1 MSKLIFEASRHGRRG
16 YAYPELDVP
25 QKEVTDSLGP
35 QYLRIAD
42 PDLPELSEVDVVR
55 HYINLSRKN
64 YGVDL
69 GFYPLGSCTM
79 KYKPKINED
88 LASLPGF
95 LRLHPL
101 QPVHTVQGIL
111 RLLHETTTL
120 LCEITGMKWGTLQPL
135 AGAHGEFTGMK
146 LFRAYFNKRGE
157 SARTRILVPDSSHGT
172 NPASAHLSGFEVV
185 ELPSNREG
193 MVSLEE
199 LDKHLNEN
207 LAGIMLTNPNTL
219 GLFEKDIRSIAGKVH
234 KAGGLLY
241 YDGANSNAIMGKVR
255 PGDMGF
261 DVVHLNLHKTFST
274 PHGGGGPGSG
284 PVLVSERLVP
294 FLPIPDIVK
303 SGDAYAL
310 DSARHDSIGRV
321 AGFFGNVGIVIR
333 AYAYILAMGAEGLK
347 KASEYAVLNANYLKE
362 KLKKT
367 YRLPY
372 DQVCKHEFVLSAKE
386 MKDRFGVTA
395 LDIAKRLL
403 DYGVHPPTIY
413 FPLIVAE
420 ALMIE
425 PTETESKE
433 SLDAFIDVMRRIREE
448 AEKQPELLKE
458 APSKTPVRRIDE
470 VLAAKQPI
478 LRFKVRP
485 LETMLNEKHKGLDA
499 KMVEFGGW
507 EMPLQYSGG
516 ILQEHLATRKGAGLF
531 DISHMGRFIIRGAQ
545 GLAFLQHVL
554 TGNAAALTLNR
565 AQYTMI
571 ANESGG
577 AIDDCYLYRFQEN
590 EYLLV
595 VNAANSQ
602 KDWEH
607 LNRHKAAFPETEMID
622 KTKELAMLSLQ
633 GPGSRR
639 IMEQLL
645 PRGGLPEPGR
655 NNLSVATLDNKPL
668 LIGRTGYTGEPLGFE
683 LFADSAHAEALW
695 SRLIELGAV
704 PVGLGARDSLRL
716 EAGLPLYG
724 NELGLDP
731 EGKEIPIFALSLARF
746 AVSFH
751 RDKGEFIG
759 RAALQEQIS
768 DLQKILDRDFKGV
781 GRLKQIIQPISLIGK
796 GVARHGDKVFINDRQ
811 VGWITSGTVAPYWK
825 TAGDGLESRQID
837 EIGKRPVCLG
847 LMDSSLLI
855 GQEIDIDVRGKRIK
869 AVIVPH
875 HLRSEAP
882 PQARAIIR
890 EEEVSGASVEE
901 RRKKFVTEEVYMRV
915 DRLLDKAIENTR
927 WRQEQC
933 LNLIP
938 SEMTASPMVRLLSV
952 MDPSFRYAEHKKVKA
967 LHDADIFYYQ
977 GTGFIDEVERL
988 LAEEMR
994 TYLGC
999 RNIESRVISGQ
1010 MANAAVFSALVD
1022 FVNRGNRKQ
1031 EPRRLRPVMNNHIIK
1046 GGHLS
1051 AQPMGALHDFIA
1063 RDPATERP
1071 AIVNFPVLADNPYKI
1086 DMEATRRLL
1095 GEHRPELIILGKSM
1109 VIHKEPVAGIRAVL
1123 DEIGLRAVLMY
1134 DMAHVLGLA
1143 GPHFQQPFAE
1153 GADIVTGSTHKTFF
1167 GTQRGII
1174 ANNFAV
1180 DDQQYPLWEAIEN
1193 RTFPGSVSNHHLGT
1207 LLGLLM
1213 AAYEMNH
1220 FKDEYQKNVVEN
1232 AKGFAKALVD
1242 AGLHVAGDPA
1252 ISYTETHQVI
1262 VQVGYAKGIET
1273 AQRLEENNIIV
1284 NFQATPDEEG
1294 FTASGGLRLGVS
1306 EMTRFGFGNDE
1317 FRKLAGLIRDVVLDK
1332 KKVGDEV
1339 IALRRDYQDLK
1350 FCFSED
1356 QFAGRI
1362 EALHGLI

>member
-1 MSKLIFEASRHGRRG
+1 MSKLIFEVSRRGRRG

-25 QKEVTDSLGP
+25 SKEAADSLGP
-35 QYLRIAD
+35 QYLRIAA

-79 KYKPKINED
+79 KYNPKINED

-95 LRLHPL
+95 MNLHPL
-101 QPVHTVQGIL
+101 QPVRTVQGIL

-157 SARTRILVPDSSHGT
+157 HTRTRILVPDSSHGT
-172 NPASAHLSGFEVV
+172 NPASAHIAGFEVV

-199 LDKHLNEN
+199 LDNYLDEN

-219 GLFEKDIRSIAGKVH
+219 GLFEKDIKTIAGKVH

-284 PVLVSERLVP
+284 PVLVSERIVP

-303 SGDAYAL
+303 SGDAYSL
-310 DSARHDSIGRV
+310 DHARPDSIGRV

-333 AYAYILAMGAEGLK
+333 AYAYMLTMGAEGLK

-362 KLKKT
+362 KLKGS

-372 DQVCKHEFVLSAKE
+372 DVACKHEFVLSAKE
-386 MKDRFGVTA
+386 LKDNFGVTA

-413 FPLIVAE
+413 FPMIVPE

-425 PTETESKE
+425 PTETESRE
-433 SLDAFIDVMRRIREE
+433 SLDAFIDVMGRIRDE

-458 APSKTPVRRIDE
+458 APTKTPVRRIDE
-470 VLAAKQPI
+470 VLAAKQPV

-485 LETMLNEKHKGLDA
+485 LETMLNKKHKGLDA

-507 EMPLQYSGG
+507 EMPLQYSNG

-554 TGNAAALTLNR
+554 TGNAAALTLKR

-577 AIDDCYLYRFQEN
+577 AIDDCYLYRFHEE

-595 VNAANSQ
+595 VNAANSP

-607 LNRHKAAFPETEMID
+607 LERHRAGFPETEMLD

-633 GPGSRR
+633 GPESRR

-645 PRGGLPEPGR
+645 PGGGLPEPGR
-655 NNLSVATLDNKPL
+655 NNLSIAALDSKPL
-668 LIGRTGYTGEPLGFE
+668 FIARTGYTGEPLGFE
-683 LFADSAHAEALW
+683 LFADSAQAESLW

-751 RDKGEFIG
+751 PDKGDFIG
-759 RAALQEQIS
+759 RLALQEQFN
-768 DLQKILDRDFKGV
+768 DHQKILDRDFDGV
-781 GRLKQIIQPISLIGK
+781 GRLKRTVQPIALLGK
-796 GVARHGDKVFINDRQ
+796 GVARHGDKVFFNDRQ
-811 VGWITSGTVAPYWK
+811 VGWITSGTVVPYWK
-825 TAGDGLESRQID
+825 TTGEGLESRLID
-837 EIGKRPVCLG
+837 ETGKRPVCLG
-847 LMDSSLLI
+847 LIDSSLLI
-855 GQEIDIDVRGKRIK
+855 GQDIDIAVRGKRIK
-869 AVIVPH
+869 AVVVPH
-875 HLRSEAP
+875 HMRSEAP
-882 PQARAIIR
+882 PHSRAIC
-890 EEEVSGASVEE
+890 
-901 RRKKFVTEEVYMRV
+901 Y
-915 DRLLDKAIENTR
+915 
-927 WRQEQC
+927 
-933 LNLIP
+933 
-938 SEMTASPMVRLLSV
+938 
-952 MDPSFRYAEHKKVKA
+952 
-967 LHDADIFYYQ
+967 
-977 GTGFIDEVERL
+977 
-988 LAEEMR
+988 
-994 TYLGC
+994 
-999 RNIESRVISGQ
+999 
-1010 MANAAVFSALVD
+1010 
-1022 FVNRGNRKQ
+1022 
-1031 EPRRLRPVMNNHIIK
+1031 
-1046 GGHLS
+1046 GG
-1051 AQPMGALHDFIA
+1051 
-1063 RDPATERP
+1063 
-1071 AIVNFPVLADNPYKI
+1071 
-1086 DMEATRRLL
+1086 
-1095 GEHRPELIILGKSM
+1095 
-1109 VIHKEPVAGIRAVL
+1109 
-1123 DEIGLRAVLMY
+1123 
-1134 DMAHVLGLA
+1134 
-1143 GPHFQQPFAE
+1143 E
-1153 GADIVTGSTHKTFF
+1153 GA
-1167 GTQRGII
+1167 GTS
-1174 ANNFAV
+1174 AA
-1180 DDQQYPLWEAIEN
+1180 DKPEAP
-1193 RTFPGSVSNHHLGT
+1193 T
-1207 LLGLLM
+1207 
-1213 AAYEMNH
+1213 
-1220 FKDEYQKNVVEN
+1220 
-1232 AKGFAKALVD
+1232 
-1242 AGLHVAGDPA
+1242 
-1252 ISYTETHQVI
+1252 
-1262 VQVGYAKGIET
+1262 
-1273 AQRLEENNIIV
+1273 
-1284 NFQATPDEEG
+1284 
-1294 FTASGGLRLGVS
+1294 
-1306 EMTRFGFGNDE
+1306 
-1317 FRKLAGLIRDVVLDK
+1317 
-1332 KKVGDEV
+1332 
-1339 IALRRDYQDLK
+1339 
-1350 FCFSED
+1350 
-1356 QFAGRI
+1356 
-1362 EALHGLI
+1362 